1 LFFNLQR
8 PNSAKQENYRRVMA
22 ITSPDREFRQYRFQN
37 RFRARCRES
46 VMGFFSPV
54 QMPNLFSM
62 LDAHAMPS
70 QVQAGTT
77 LFRGGD
83 AVRAVYMIRRG
94 RVAFTWSTKAGVTSL
109 DTLGSGAIVGLP
121 AVLNGEY
128 SVSARAVEDCE
139 LGCIP
144 AEKVRELLAT
154 DHTMLREVTKLLAAD
169 VARMRE
175 LARTRSVEAS

>member
-1 LFFNLQR
+1 
-8 PNSAKQENYRRVMA
+8 MA

-144 AEKVRELLAT
+144 AE
-154 DHTMLREVTKLLAAD
+154 
-169 VARMRE
+169 
-175 LARTRSVEAS
+175 